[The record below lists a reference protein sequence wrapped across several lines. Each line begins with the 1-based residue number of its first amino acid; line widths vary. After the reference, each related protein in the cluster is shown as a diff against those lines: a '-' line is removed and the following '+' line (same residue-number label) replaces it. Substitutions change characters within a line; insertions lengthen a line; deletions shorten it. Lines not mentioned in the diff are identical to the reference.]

1 MFRDA
6 GLQRSPVV
14 LAHLVATLPVVCIL
28 ISFVKSS
35 VQLLQRLLS
44 APVLYLL
51 VSLLLLAGSATAQV
65 RVTGT
70 ISGAK
75 DRKPIPGAAVFVQ
88 GTNKG
93 TVADNEG
100 DFALTVSNTD
110 TLLFRAVGFKPQR
123 LPLDRT
129 GLSQIIVQIY
139 LVRDSIQLG
148 EVRIQ
153 EGRPDRAVINRAL
166 RNVRRPT
173 PPANAV
179 RRAPPPKPLF
189 PVDTIAPRMPVPT
202 IQSPISL
209 IYDQF
214 SRAGQQRRKMEEIQ
228 AQERAI
234 QAEKN
239 RQKYNRNF
247 KDNRGYE

>member
-1 MFRDA
+1 M
-6 GLQRSPVV
+6 
-14 LAHLVATLPVVCIL
+14 
-28 ISFVKSS
+28 
-35 VQLLQRLLS
+35 
-44 APVLYLL
+44 
-51 VSLLLLAGSATAQV
+51 LLAATATAQV
-65 RVTGT
+65 RVSGT
-70 ISGAK
+70 VSGSK
-75 DRKPIPGAAVFVQ
+75 DRKAIPGAAVFVQ
-88 GTNKG
+88 GTNRG
-93 TVADNEG
+93 TVANNEG
-100 DFALTVSNTD
+100 DFTITVSNTD

-123 LPLDRT
+123 LPLGGT

-139 LVRDSIQLG
+139 MQRDSIQLG

-173 PPANAV
+173 PPPNAV

-202 IQSPISL
+202 IASPVSL

-214 SRAGQQRRKMEEIQ
+214 SREGYQRRKMEEIQ
-228 AQERAI
+228 AQQKAL
-234 QAEKN
+234 QAEKE

>member
-1 MFRDA
+1 MKDNIRI
-6 GLQRSPVV
+6 LQR
-14 LAHLVATLPVVCIL
+14 I
-28 ISFVKSS
+28 
-35 VQLLQRLLS
+35 LS
-44 APVLYLL
+44 ARLFWLL
-51 VSLLLLAGSATAQV
+51 TSVLLAGTASAQV

-88 GTNKG
+88 GTSRG

-100 DFALTVSNTD
+100 DFSINVANTD
-110 TLLFRAVGFKPQR
+110 TLMFRAVGFKPQR
-123 LPLDRT
+123 MPLDRT
-129 GLSQIIVQIY
+129 GLSQIIIQIY

-153 EGRPDRAVINRAL
+153 AGRPDRAVINKAL

-179 RRAPPPKPLF
+179 RRAAPPKPLF
-189 PVDTIAPRMPVPT
+189 PVDTIAPRAPVPT
-202 IQSPISL
+202 LASPISL

-214 SRAGQQRRKMEEIQ
+214 SRAGQERRKMEEIK
-228 AQERAI
+228 AQEKAV
-234 QAEKN
+234 QAEKD
-239 RQKYNRNF
+239 RRKYNRNF

>member
-1 MFRDA
+1 M
-6 GLQRSPVV
+6 
-14 LAHLVATLPVVCIL
+14 VVCIL
-28 ISFVKSS
+28 ISFVKGFF
-35 VQLLQRLLS
+35 QLLQGFFS
-44 APVLYLL
+44 ARALGLL
-51 VSLLLLAGSATAQV
+51 VGCWLLLAGGAAAQV

-70 ISGAK
+70 VSGAK
-75 DRKPIPGAAVFVQ
+75 DRQPIPGAAIFVQ
-88 GTNKG
+88 GTNRG
-93 TVADNEG
+93 TVANAEG
-100 DFALTVSNTD
+100 DFALSVANTD
-110 TLLFRAVGFKPQR
+110 TLVFRAVGFKPQR
-123 LPLDRT
+123 LPLGRT
-129 GLSQIIVQIY
+129 GLSQIVVQIY
-139 LVRDSIQLG
+139 MLRDSIQLG

-189 PVDTIAPRMPVPT
+189 PVDTIAPRDPIPT
-202 IQSPISL
+202 LASPISL

-228 AQERAI
+228 AQEKAA

-247 KDNRGYE
+247 KENTGYE

>member
-1 MFRDA
+1 MK
-6 GLQRSPVV
+6 G
-14 LAHLVATLPVVCIL
+14 
-28 ISFVKSS
+28 S
-35 VQLLQRLLS
+35 VQLLHRLFS
-44 APVLYLL
+44 GRVFCLL
-51 VSLLLLAGSATAQV
+51 TSLLLLAGGATAQV

-70 ISGAK
+70 VSGAK

-93 TVADNEG
+93 TVADNAG
-100 DFALTVSNTD
+100 DFSITVANTD
-110 TLLFRAVGFKPQR
+110 TLLFRAVGYKPQR

-179 RRAPPPKPLF
+179 RRPPPPKPLF
-189 PVDTIAPRMPVPT
+189 PVDTIAPRDPIPT
-202 IQSPISL
+202 LASPISL

-214 SRAGQQRRKMEEIQ
+214 SRAGQERRKMEAIQ
-228 AQERAI
+228 AQEKAAA
-234 QAEKN
+234 AEKA
-239 RQKYNRNF
+239 RQNYNRNF